1 MNDFIL
7 ALKNLIDY
15 IYEPF
20 IDVVN
25 QVFDTS
31 LINITPGFGSITWF
45 TIALDDLLYFIIAF
59 ITYYIIIKL
68 VIKFILIPFQLLRSL
83 F

>member
-1 MNDFIL
+1 MNDFIE
-7 ALKNLIDY
+7 ALKDLIDY

-31 LINITPGFGSITWF
+31 LISITPGIGEVVWF
-45 TIALDDLLYFIIAF
+45 TLPLDDLLYFVVAF
-59 ITYYIIIKL
+59 IVYFIIIKL
-68 VIKFILIPFQLLRSL
+68 LIKFITVPFQLLRSL